1 MKKKI
6 IILKNDRIGD
16 LFASLKAINCILNNH
31 KENDITIFLSN
42 INHKF
47 GFLFSKVK
55 KRIFSSNLSLYEK
68 IKIFYYF
75 TLNKIDSAYILT
87 PKNFYYYLP
96 FFFRKTKFYGITIK
110 SKRNRPNR
118 FLKKYLYKEVTLDRV
133 NIKKRFTSCSALL
146 QESLVKEDL
155 NYNFL
160 INTNHILSHNFSL
173 PQNYVFFHY
182 KHDLFAR
189 LLGWDFKKIKE
200 FLFFLKIK
208 YECLL
213 FSSELNNNL
222 ANNFFY
228 DNFNSYNFKNHKI
241 NKINNNNI
249 FFLKE
254 IEGYDLF
261 DVVRNSKKI
270 IAPEGIMT
278 QMGYFLNKSVFALL
292 HFNLRNRQDF
302 INQII
307 SCKEWFPPNN
317 YKYAVLKKDFYKSIK
332 KIEKRI

>member
-16 LFASLKAINCILNNH
+16 LFVSLRAINCILNNH
-31 KENDITIFLSN
+31 KKNDITIFLSN
-42 INHKF
+42 INYKF
-47 GFLFSKVK
+47 GFLFLKIK
-55 KRIFSSNLSLYEK
+55 KKIFSPNLSLYEK

-75 TLNKIDSAYILT
+75 AANKIDCAYILT

-110 SKRNRPNR
+110 SERSRPNK
-118 FLKKYLYKEVTLDRV
+118 FLKKYLYKEVTIDRI
-133 NIKKRFTSCSALL
+133 NIKKRLSSCTSLL
-146 QESLVKEDL
+146 HERLVKEDL

-160 INTNHILSHNFSL
+160 INTKHILGHNFSL

-182 KHDLFAR
+182 KHDLFAKS
-189 LLGWDFKKIKE
+189 LGWNFKKIKE

-208 YECLL
+208 YESIL
-213 FSSELNNNL
+213 FSSELNNNE

-228 DNFNSYNFKNHKI
+228 NNFNSYNFKNHEI
-241 NKINNNNI
+241 NKLNNNNI
-249 FFLKE
+249 FFLQE

-261 DVVRNSKKI
+261 DVIRNSKKI
-270 IAPEGIMT
+270 IAPEGTMT
-278 QMGYFLNKSVFALL
+278 QIGHFLNKSVFALL
-292 HFNLRNRQDF
+292 HFNLHNRQDF

-317 YKYAVLKKDFYKSIK
+317 YKYAVLKKNFYKSIK